1 MEESFFKYLERWIG
15 VKQLVDRSLG
25 PVKGP
30 FKASNPV
37 QDLCFQF
44 SDEQIGRRVGFILIC
59 FVSIVKS
66 SMRFQGRGSGGG
78 L

>member
-1 MEESFFKYLERWIG
+1 MEESFFEYLERWIG

-44 SDEQIGRRVGFILIC
+44 SDEQIGRRVGFILMFCEYRQELYEI
-59 FVSIVKS
+59 S
-66 SMRFQGRGSGGG
+66 RRGSGGG